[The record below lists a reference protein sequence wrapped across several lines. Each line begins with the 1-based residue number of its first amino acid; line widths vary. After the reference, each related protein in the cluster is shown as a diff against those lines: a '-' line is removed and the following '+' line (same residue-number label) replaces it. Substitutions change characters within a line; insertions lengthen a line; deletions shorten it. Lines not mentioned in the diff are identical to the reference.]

1 MKTITHAL
9 FTLIAVVAIAALA
22 SCGTDGNHFKIDG
35 RLLNLN
41 QGEFYVY
48 SNDQCVDGIDTIKV
62 QGGRF
67 SYEIPCSSPS
77 TLTIVFPNFSE
88 TPVFAEPGKKV
99 KVDGDEVTSG
109 RQSDILAI
117 VE

>member
-9 FTLIAVVAIAALA
+9 FTLIAVAAIATLA

-48 SNDQCVDGIDTIKV
+48 
-62 QGGRF
+62 
-67 SYEIPCSSPS
+67 
-77 TLTIVFPNFSE
+77 
-88 TPVFAEPGKKV
+88 
-99 KVDGDEVTSG
+99 
-109 RQSDILAI
+109 
-117 VE
+117 